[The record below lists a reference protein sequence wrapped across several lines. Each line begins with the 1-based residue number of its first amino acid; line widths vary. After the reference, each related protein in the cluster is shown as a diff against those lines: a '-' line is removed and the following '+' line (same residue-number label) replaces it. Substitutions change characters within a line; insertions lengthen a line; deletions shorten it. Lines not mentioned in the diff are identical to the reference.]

1 MATNQNLSQARGV
14 VVVLQGKAWVV
25 NADGIRKPLQVGDE
39 VQEGQQVITE
49 DGARLELALP
59 NGQAVVIHS
68 GRELLIDKDLLGIS
82 PTDKSEASLKD
93 LNSGAAEVDRIIANG
108 GDLSGELDPTAA
120 GLTGGGNS
128 EAHSFV
134 RVLRIQEV
142 LAPLGIE
149 GTADQTNNDP
159 LLTDGVV
166 RPDGGRIE
174 AVNDSASVTEDATP
188 NTVTGAIL
196 SNDIL
201 GVNPNTAPFV
211 AGTYAGQ
218 YGLERDIHLY
228 AQQYQPVCQ
237 CS

>member
-142 LAPLGIE
+142 LAPLSLSEILCVRHNMSPRNMNAE
-149 GTADQTNNDP
+149 QDTQTQ
-159 LLTDGVV
+159 
-166 RPDGGRIE
+166 
-174 AVNDSASVTEDATP
+174 SS
-188 NTVTGAIL
+188 TGAAHH
-196 SNDIL
+196 
-201 GVNPNTAPFV
+201 PQRTA
-211 AGTYAGQ
+211 
-218 YGLERDIHLY
+218 
-228 AQQYQPVCQ
+228 
-237 CS
+237 